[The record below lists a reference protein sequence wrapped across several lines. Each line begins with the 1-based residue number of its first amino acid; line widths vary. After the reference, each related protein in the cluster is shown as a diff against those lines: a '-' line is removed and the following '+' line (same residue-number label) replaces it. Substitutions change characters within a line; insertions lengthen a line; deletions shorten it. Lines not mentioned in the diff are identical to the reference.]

1 MIDAMRVLVLGG
13 SEFVGRAFVDDALA
27 RGWHVTTLNR
37 QTHPAPPGVVS
48 LRGNRWEVD
57 GLSELRG
64 GSWDVVIDTWS
75 WAPVAVRDAARFLA
89 DKARSYV
96 YVSSRSV
103 YTSPTPAGATER
115 AAIVDSSPDL
125 TEADYAQAKAGGE
138 LAAIN
143 AFGDRAILLRAGLIL
158 GPHENIGRLPW
169 WLSRIERG
177 GAVLAP
183 GVPSAGIQYIDAR
196 DLAAFGL
203 DTAASGLGGAFDIV
217 SPVGFATLGEL
228 LGECVAAVGS
238 DARLEWVDQEI
249 VLAAGIE
256 PWSQLPV
263 WLPEG
268 ELHATLHEADVSK
281 ALAAGLRVRP
291 VHNTVHDTWK
301 WLQSL
306 GGDAPQRLDRPRLG
320 LDPAVEA
327 AVLAQP
333 R

>member
-1 MIDAMRVLVLGG
+1 MRVLILGG
-13 SEFVGRAFVDDALA
+13 SEFVGRAFVDDALS
-27 RGWHVTTLNR
+27 RGWHVTTFNR

-48 LRGNRWEVD
+48 LRGNRWETD
-57 GLSELRG
+57 GLDELRD
-64 GSWDVVIDTWS
+64 GSWDIVVDTWS

-103 YTSPTPAGATER
+103 YVSPTPAGADER
-115 AAIVDSSPDL
+115 AATVDSSPDL
-125 TEADYAQAKAGGE
+125 TDADYAQAKAGGE
-138 LAAIN
+138 LAAID
-143 AFGDRAILLRAGLIL
+143 AFGDHAILLRAGLIL

-203 DTAASGLGGAFDIV
+203 DAAASNLGGAFDV
-217 SPVGFATLGEL
+217 VTPVGFTTLGDL
-228 LGECVAAVGS
+228 LNGCVEVVGS
-238 DARLEWVDQEI
+238 DARLEWVDQER

-268 ELHATLHEADVSK
+268 ELHASLHEADVSK

-291 VHNTVHDTWK
+291 VRDTVRDTWE
-301 WLQSL
+301 WLESI
-306 GGDAPQRLDRPRLG
+306 GGEAPQREDRPRLG
-320 LDPAVEA
+320 LDPIVEA

>member
-1 MIDAMRVLVLGG
+1 M
-13 SEFVGRAFVDDALA
+13 
-27 RGWHVTTLNR
+27 
-37 QTHPAPPGVVS
+37 
-48 LRGNRWEVD
+48 
-57 GLSELRG
+57 
-64 GSWDVVIDTWS
+64 
-75 WAPVAVRDAARFLA
+75 
-89 DKARSYV
+89 YV
-96 YVSSRSV
+96 
-103 YTSPTPAGATER
+103 SPTPAGADER
-115 AAIVDSSPDL
+115 AVVVDSSPDL
-125 TEADYAQAKAGGE
+125 TEADYSRAKAGGE
-138 LAAIN
+138 LAAVE

-169 WLSRIERG
+169 WLSRIQRG

-203 DTAASGLGGAFDIV
+203 DAAASTLGGAFDIV
-217 SPVGFATLGEL
+217 SPVGFATLGDL
-228 LGECVAAVGS
+228 LNACVEVVGS
-238 DARLEWVDQEI
+238 DARLEWVDQQR

-268 ELHATLHEADVSK
+268 ELHASLHEADVSK

-291 VHNTVHDTWK
+291 VYETVRDTWE
-301 WLQSL
+301 WLESV
-306 GGDAPQRLDRPRLG
+306 GGEAPQREDRPRLG

-327 AVLAQP
+327 SVLAQP